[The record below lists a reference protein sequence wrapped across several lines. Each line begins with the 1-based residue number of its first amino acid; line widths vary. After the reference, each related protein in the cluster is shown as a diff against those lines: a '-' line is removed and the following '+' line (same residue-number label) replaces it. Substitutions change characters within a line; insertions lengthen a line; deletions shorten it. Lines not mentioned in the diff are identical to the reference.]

1 MSKTWKNIFA
11 SVAALIVVCAIFV
24 QSISV
29 LNRFVSASA
38 EESTTEY
45 DIKEENKTWFDENFD
60 GTVDLAAMFQST
72 EELSVSDGKLKFEA
86 GTSMF
91 KFAENDKTAVLINY
105 VLTAKVTLNAGYQGV
120 VTHMAEGGKSWQ
132 DTKCNWIQYGGGYY
146 KVANRPTGTPYQ
158 EPFGEVP
165 SGVFDLTVTV
175 NGTSLKTTLTNGTKT
190 YNTNH
195 VSAYGEGGVGIGILE
210 RAGYIDD
217 LKIVSTKHK
226 VKANTENPPVVPED
240 KPIPETDPMKD
251 VTDGFKL
258 DFQDD
263 SSLSFINEFFSVK
276 GTEGYTMEVVDDPA
290 SANPDDAG
298 WYYPQFK
305 GNKML
310 KIATPESNAKNWDS
324 VTLKFGND
332 KLPKQ
337 YTVTFDVYMETGVV
351 FAAGRLGGGLNN
363 NGITPTTGG
372 IGVQMNA
379 DTASGQVSLFKKNAK
394 YETTGFAYDEIGEG
408 GVLGAGVKT
417 WRWRLV
423 FDDGKVNLYIG
434 GRNVPFTNKVDGQV
448 DTTFNN
454 ILGSF
459 GITVINTESTVNNS
473 VVYFDN
479 ITYTPGLVDENPGA
493 YLSDYVAPDDGGEKE
508 PGSSD
513 KEPGS
518 SDKEPDSS
526 ENTSKDDTKKGGCGS
541 NIQSIGFVFPIAI
554 ALCAAIAA
562 IKLRRKER

>member
-1 MSKTWKNIFA
+1 MSKTLKSIFISLSA
-11 SVAALIVVCAIFV
+11 FIVMFAIFM
-24 QSISV
+24 QCLSSV
-29 LNRFVSASA
+29 GVSGVAFAKEA
-38 EESTTEY
+38 ETEY
-45 DIKEENKTWFDENFD
+45 EVKEETKTWFDENFD
-60 GTVDLAAMFQST
+60 KTVDLAAMFQST
-72 EELSVSDGKLKFEA
+72 DGLSVSDGRLKFEA
-86 GTSMF
+86 VTSMF

-105 VLTAKVTLNAGYQGV
+105 VLTAKVTLGAGYQGV
-120 VTHMAEGGKSWQ
+120 VTHMSEGGKSWQ
-132 DTKCNWIQYGGGYY
+132 ESKCNWIQYGGGYY
-146 KVANRPTGTPYQ
+146 KVAQRPSGNPYQ

-175 NGTSLKTTLTNGTKT
+175 EGISLKTTLTNGTNT

-195 VSAYGEGGVGIGILE
+195 TSAYEEGGVGIGILE

-226 VKANTENPPVVPED
+226 VKVNTEIPVEPED

-276 GTEGYTMEVVDDPA
+276 GTTGYTMEVVDDPA

-310 KIATPESNAKNWDS
+310 KIATPEKNAKTWDA

-351 FAAGRLGGGLNN
+351 FAAGRLGGGLAN

-372 IGVQMNA
+372 TGVQMNA
-379 DTASGQVSLFKKNAK
+379 DTASGQVSLYKKDASYN
-394 YETTGFAYDEIGEG
+394 TSPFAYDEIGEG
-408 GVLGAGVKT
+408 GILGSGVKT

-423 FDDGKVNLYIG
+423 FDNGKVNLYIG
-434 GRNVPFTNKVDGQV
+434 GRDVPYTNSVNGKV
-448 DTTFNN
+448 DTTFNDV
-454 ILGSF
+454 LGSF
-459 GITVINTESTVNNS
+459 AFTVINTESTVNNS

-479 ITYTPGLVDENPGA
+479 ITYTPELVDKNPGA
-493 YLSDYVAPDDGGEKE
+493 YLSDYIAPDDGGDKE
-508 PGSSD
+508 PDSGD

-518 SDKEPDSS
+518 SD
-526 ENTSKDDTKKGGCGS
+526 NTSNEDTKKGGCGS
-541 NIQSIGFVFPIAI
+541 NIQNIGYVFPIVLCLVIAI
-554 ALCAAIAA
+554 AV